1 MLIFSGRDVK
11 RCVLRFSAGGIVVIA
26 VYRPAFAQF
35 HSSCVE
41 ERESYA
47 AIVSPIVC
55 MGHENLSN
63 RSSCPCCSFAF
74 ARLGMQSNR

>member
-41 ERESYA
+41 RESYT
-47 AIVSPIVC
+47 
-55 MGHENLSN
+55 
-63 RSSCPCCSFAF
+63 RSHCFAYCVH
-74 ARLGMQSNR
+74 GS